1 MRINSHTLPL
11 IAARARAGR
20 VVAFDTETT
29 GGTAWD
35 EICQIAA
42 CAGVLFKLLEN
53 QP

>member
-1 MRINSHTLPL
+1 MRITAKTLPVL
-11 IAARARAGR
+11 AARARTGR

-35 EICQIAA
+35 EICQIAT
-42 CAGVLFKLLEN
+42 CAGVLFKLLET

>member
-1 MRINSHTLPL
+1 MRITAKTLPVL
-11 IAARARAGR
+11 AARARTGR

-35 EICQIAA
+35 
-42 CAGVLFKLLEN
+42 KLLET